1 MSKKRFRDRKTNS
14 ELAQMLKNKYFNQY
28 FSIFM
33 NLVETTG
40 LTREQRFYLFAQLW
54 WRGTIAAF
62 KEKITGELIFAPY
75 AAISWNMYSLPE
87 SVVLIN
93 KWGVP
98 VIPST
103 TQIVNKDV
111 VLGFM
116 QYSKKPIQ
124 EIIAYYIDRMI
135 QVDLVINTNIN
146 LHKLPYIIGVSPEDK
161 EKILDVVDRILND
174 ELVISTDLE
183 MLQTVKTLNV
193 APPYIVDKLHAY
205 RIQLENELL
214 TYLGIDNSGS
224 QEKAT
229 TMLLD
234 EINANNEAIN
244 GSQAQFQACLD
255 EFADGIKEIL
265 GIDVSFKIKAKKA
278 EESLESRNRSDG
290 EKESGF
296 IRQNP
301 RGGKDNEEN

>member
-1 MSKKRFRDRKTNS
+1 MSKKRFRDRDTNND
-14 ELAQMLKNKYFNQY
+14 LRQMLKNKYYNQY

-33 NLVETTG
+33 NLIETTG
-40 LTREQRFYLFAQLW
+40 LTREQRYYLFAQLW

-62 KEKITGELIFAPY
+62 KESITGELIFAPY
-75 AAISWNMYSLPE
+75 APISWNMYSLPE

-98 VIPST
+98 VIPSSV
-103 TQIVNKDV
+103 QVVNKDV

-146 LHKLPYIIGVSPEDK
+146 LHKLPYLVGVSPEDK
-161 EKILDVVDRILND
+161 EKMLDVVDRILND
-174 ELVISTDLE
+174 ELVIAADLE
-183 MLQTVKTLNV
+183 MLQAIKTLNV
-193 APPYIVDKLHAY
+193 APPYIIDKLHAY

-214 TYLGIDNSGS
+214 TYLGIDNSGT

-234 EINANNEAIN
+234 EINANNEMIN
-244 GSQAQFQACLD
+244 GSQEQFKACLD
-255 EFADGIKEIL
+255 EFAEGIKEIL
-265 GIDVSFKIKAKKA
+265 GIDISFKIKAQKA
-278 EESLESRNRSDG
+278 EETYESRNRSDG

-296 IRQNP
+296 SRQNN
-301 RGGKDNEEN
+301 RGGNEDEKN